1 MTSFTGACG
10 MRLPTMS
17 THVLPPSLVM
27 GFEAEVFFE
36 TGPYAAGQ
44 AHVRWAGCED
54 RWNIDLVLIDRDAVP
69 SRT

>member
-1 MTSFTGACG
+1 M
-10 MRLPTMS
+10 
-17 THVLPPSLVM
+17 LPPSLVM

-44 AHVRWAGCED
+44 ARVRWAGRED

-69 SRT
+69 T